1 MWPFNKSIDDLSEA
15 DLQAVVAA
23 KIREGYTLDYKQAAY
38 THDNSGSRE
47 MLKDVIS
54 LANASGGHLIL
65 GVSEDRSAGVPDG
78 VPDSML
84 GIAGGSNEQSWMET
98 LCHQCIKPSIVGLR
112 VRDIEIQGNLSA
124 VVVFVPNSGNKPHL
138 LEHRDKREFY
148 TRQERQNLKMS
159 VEQIHEAVLMTY
171 NASQAHREFISSRRN
186 QVLEFAGGHAALWV
200 FVVPQ
205 FIGPEKLDVF
215 DQDLIRFFEQP
226 TQLPGMM
233 NFPHQFALRRPD
245 LDGLEAL
252 RTAQNPEYRSMM
264 RIQRVGF
271 ADFAMCGDVVIPQ
284 SSAQDLLLNEVMI
297 QEGAYWWSRFGCD
310 FVTQF
315 LSGEPVQLGIQLLNT
330 KNSYIKPRSQYDAGD
345 TLKLQTTDH
354 LLIPELRIST
364 KAEWQTAAKWQ
375 MDRMHNAFGYAA
387 SPDFDAEGRLLCG
400 QPLSQGGTITRA
412 HVAWE

>member
-148 TRQERQNLKMS
+148 TRQERPK
-159 VEQIHEAVLMTY
+159 
-171 NASQAHREFISSRRN
+171 
-186 QVLEFAGGHAALWV
+186 
-200 FVVPQ
+200 PQ
-205 FIGPEKLDVF
+205 DE
-215 DQDLIRFFEQP
+215 R
-226 TQLPGMM
+226 
-233 NFPHQFALRRPD
+233 
-245 LDGLEAL
+245 
-252 RTAQNPEYRSMM
+252 
-264 RIQRVGF
+264 
-271 ADFAMCGDVVIPQ
+271 
-284 SSAQDLLLNEVMI
+284 
-297 QEGAYWWSRFGCD
+297 
-310 FVTQF
+310 
-315 LSGEPVQLGIQLLNT
+315 
-330 KNSYIKPRSQYDAGD
+330 
-345 TLKLQTTDH
+345 
-354 LLIPELRIST
+354 
-364 KAEWQTAAKWQ
+364 
-375 MDRMHNAFGYAA
+375 
-387 SPDFDAEGRLLCG
+387 
-400 QPLSQGGTITRA
+400 
-412 HVAWE
+412 